1 MILPV
6 NVILGVVPV
15 VKMPCAQPFDEGGT
29 NLYVATADDTLYKV
43 FAVKAVPLV
52 GRAVACAAGAW

>member
-15 VKMPCAQPFDEGGT
+15 VKTPCAQPFDEGET
-29 NLYVATADDTLYKV
+29 NLYVVTADDTLYKV
-43 FAVKAVPLV
+43 LAVKALPLV
-52 GRAVACAAGAW
+52 GRAEVCAAGAW